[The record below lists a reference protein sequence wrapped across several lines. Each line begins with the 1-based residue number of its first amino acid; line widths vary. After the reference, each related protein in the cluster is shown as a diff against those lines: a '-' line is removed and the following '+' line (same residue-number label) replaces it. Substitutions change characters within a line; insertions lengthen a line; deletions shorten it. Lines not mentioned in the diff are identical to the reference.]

1 MKLRD
6 FKKAEVNMGPKRHCL
21 TITDGMQIVQTRT
34 AVQIWSSDEPSAR
47 LLAEA
52 RVQNPKQFNYQALLE
67 IAKYDFAS
75 GISA

>member
-6 FKKAEVNMGPKRHCL
+6 FGKAEVNMGPKRKHL
-21 TITDGMQIVQTRT
+21 KILPGMQIVQTRT
-34 AVQIWSSDEPSAR
+34 AVQVWSSDKPSAR

-52 RVQNPKQFNYQALLE
+52 RVQNPKQFDYHALLE

>member
-1 MKLRD
+1 MKHRD
-6 FKKAEVNMGPKRHCL
+6 FKTTKVNMGPKRNHL
-21 TITDGMQIVQTRT
+21 RILPGMQIVQTRT
-34 AVQIWSSDEPSAR
+34 AVQIWSSDKPSAR

-52 RVQNPKQFNYQALLE
+52 RVQNPKQFDYHALLE